1 MNAFQ
6 IGAIVGSIVSGAIVG
21 AIPMVCGIKKKKLGL
36 AIGGFF
42 ACLVASFLLGLIL
55 SVPVCAVFLI
65 FILKKDKTA
74 ENTVVETVT
83 DYVPENKNDE
93 T

>member
-6 IGAIVGSIVSGAIVG
+6 IGAIVGSIVSGAVVG
-21 AIPMVCGIKKKKLGL
+21 AVPAVCGIKKKKIGL

-55 SVPVCAVFLI
+55 SVPICAIFLFFI
-65 FILKKDKTA
+65 FKKTKTA
-74 ENTVVETVT
+74 ENTVVESDT
-83 DYVPENKNDE
+83 DYVPENKTDE